1 MIPATGGPVVM
12 GMEKRPSREPMAW
25 LAPWDP
31 HRSKAIGPI
40 RVTKQPSKRPMT
52 AQMRSS
58 TSYLC
63 SPASWAVTIIMDDI
77 ARFLIVTDGF
87 PSVFANAPPDSFDII
102 EGFAILGK

>member
-25 LAPWDP
+25 LAPWAP
-31 HRSKAIGPI
+31 HRSKAMGPI

-52 AQMRSS
+52 AQMRSN

-63 SPASWAVTIIMDDI
+63 TPASWAVTISMVHTPMQKNESWIEKMLMDG
-77 ARFLIVTDGF
+77 RQYTEFYTC
-87 PSVFANAPPDSFDII
+87 
-102 EGFAILGK
+102 